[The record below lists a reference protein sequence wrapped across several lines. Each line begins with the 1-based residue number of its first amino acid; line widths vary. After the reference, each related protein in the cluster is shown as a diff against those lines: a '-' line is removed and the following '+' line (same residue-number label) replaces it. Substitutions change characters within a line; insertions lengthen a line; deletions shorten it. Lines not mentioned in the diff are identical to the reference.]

1 MKVLITGGAGFLGQQ
16 LIARLLADGGIRLA
30 GHGSGGAGAAAV
42 GATRLEPVTGITCFD
57 QVAGRIDDPRV
68 RNVAGD
74 VSDAA
79 TMRSLVDAETGVVVH
94 LAAVV
99 SGTAEAD
106 FDLGMRVNVDG
117 TRHLLEAC
125 RALGQQPRLLFSSSI
140 ATFGGALPPVVGDGT
155 TPTPQGSYGSQKL
168 IGEIL
173 VQDYTRKGFIDGRS
187 VRVPT
192 VVVRP
197 GRPNGAASGF
207 ASGIIREP
215 LAGVQAVLPVPPDT
229 EMWVASPRTVVDM
242 FLHALALAPADWGW
256 YRSLNLPGLTVSMRD
271 ELDSLRRVAGDAVA
285 ARVVAREDE
294 AVMRLV
300 RTWAAR
306 FDTARADA
314 MGFRADADFDAIVRG
329 YIEDNPDAVA
339 RA

>member
-1 MKVLITGGAGFLGQQ
+1 MKMLITGGAGFLGQQ
-16 LIARLLADGGIRLA
+16 LTARVLA
-30 GHGSGGAGAAAV
+30 GGGLRLDDAGGGRDARV
-42 GATRLEPVTGITCFD
+42 DRIVCFD
-57 QVAGRIDDPRV
+57 QGLGAIRDARV
-68 RNVAGD
+68 HNVAGD
-74 VSDAA
+74 ISDA
-79 TMRSLVDAETGVVVH
+79 RQVHELVDRDTGVVVH

-106 FDLGMRVNVDG
+106 FDLGMRVNLDG

-125 RALGQQPRLLFSSSI
+125 RAAGQVPRVLFSSSI
-140 ATFGGALPPVVGDGT
+140 AVFGGALPPVVTDAT
-155 TPTPQGSYGSQKL
+155 TPTPQGSYGIQKL
-168 IGEIL
+168 IGELL
-173 VQDYTRKGFIDGRS
+173 VQDYTRKGFIDGRA

-215 LAGVQAVLPVPPDT
+215 LAGIEARLPVPAET
-229 EMWVASPRTVVDM
+229 EMWVASPRTVVGM
-242 FLHALALAPADWGW
+242 LLHALGLAPQAWGW
-256 YRSLNLPGLTVSMRD
+256 QRSLNLPGLTVSMRD
-271 ELDSLRRVAGDAVA
+271 EIAALRAVAGDAVA
-285 ARVVAREDE
+285 ARIVPDPDE

-306 FDTARADA
+306 FDTARARE
-314 MGFRADADFDAIVRG
+314 MGFTADADFESIVRG
-329 YIEDNPDAVA
+329 YIEDNPAAIV

>member
-16 LIARLLADGGIRLA
+16 LIARLLADGRLA
-30 GHGSGGAGAAAV
+30 MRAGPGDAPDAAV
-42 GATRLEPVTGITCFD
+42 RAEPVTGIVCFD
-57 QVAGRIDDPRV
+57 RAEGAIVDPRL

-74 VSDAA
+74 VADPAA
-79 TMRSLVDAETGVVVH
+79 LRALIDAETGAVVH

-125 RALGQQPRLLFSSSI
+125 RAVGHQPRLLFSSSI
-140 ATFGGALPPVVGDGT
+140 AVFGGALPPVVADAT
-155 TPTPQGSYGSQKL
+155 TPTPQGSYGAQKL

-173 VQDYTRKGFIDGRS
+173 VQDYTRKGFVDGRS

-197 GRPNGAASGF
+197 GLPNGAASGF

-215 LAGVQAVLPVPPDT
+215 LAGVEAQLPVPLAT
-229 EMWVASPRTVVDM
+229 EMWVASPRAVVGM
-242 FLHALALAPADWGW
+242 FLHALALAPSEWGW
-256 YRSLNLPGLTVSMRD
+256 YRSVNLPGLTVSMGD
-271 ELDSLRRVAGDAVA
+271 ELAALRKVAGDAVV
-285 ARVVAREDE
+285 ARVRESHDE
-294 AVMRLV
+294 SVMRLV

-314 MGFRADADFDAIVRG
+314 LGFRADADFESIVRG
-329 YIEDNPDAVA
+329 YVADNPGAIA
-339 RA
+339 SR